1 MLPSPHLKTASPG
14 VVKISSGHTTTNGNG
29 NGSDAV
35 SGRGLAHRKWTLA
48 ERVAFAADLATG
60 VKHLDLSQGQLCQV
74 FHITPVAL
82 RAELKARNGKGTAAV
97 PEWMKIRLRTI
108 VDELGLTTTVELLS
122 EIETEMQ
129 CEALDIE

>member
-48 ERVAFAADLATG
+48 ERIAYAADVATG

-97 PEWMKIRLRTI
+97 PEWMKVRLRMI

-129 CEALDIE
+129 CEALNIE

>member
-48 ERVAFAADLATG
+48 ERIAYAADVATG

-97 PEWMKIRLRTI
+97 PEWMKVRLRMI

>member
-48 ERVAFAADLATG
+48 ERIAYAADVATG

-82 RAELKARNGKGTAAV
+82 RAELKARNDKGTAAV
-97 PEWMKIRLRTI
+97 PEWMKVRLRTI
-108 VDELGLTTTVELLS
+108 VDDLGLTTTVELLS

>member
-48 ERVAFAADLATG
+48 ERIAYAADVATG

-97 PEWMKIRLRTI
+97 PEWMKVRLRTI
-108 VDELGLTTTVELLS
+108 VDDLGLTTTVELLS